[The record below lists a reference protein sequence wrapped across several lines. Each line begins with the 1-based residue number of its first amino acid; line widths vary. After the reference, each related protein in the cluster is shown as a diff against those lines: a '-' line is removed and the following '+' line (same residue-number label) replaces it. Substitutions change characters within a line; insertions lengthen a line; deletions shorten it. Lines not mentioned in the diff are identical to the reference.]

1 MIFDPDAT
9 LQSQK
14 RFPWADMR
22 AWINNN
28 WERCFLFLIALIF
41 LAFSIQ
47 FFFNAEV
54 TGATAAFGMFFLCLI
69 YANVS
74 RFKRFKGLGKA
85 YPF

>member
-1 MIFDPDAT
+1 
-9 LQSQK
+9 
-14 RFPWADMR
+14 MR